1 MATRNEASISKS
13 AGIMSKPRKPELA
26 EIVPPLLAWFRKHQY
41 HIVVDPETAPY
52 AVAWTRTRAFGP
64 ASGATDDGGVI

>member
-52 AVAWTRTRAFGP
+52 AVGEIKK
-64 ASGATDDGGVI
+64 VLKK